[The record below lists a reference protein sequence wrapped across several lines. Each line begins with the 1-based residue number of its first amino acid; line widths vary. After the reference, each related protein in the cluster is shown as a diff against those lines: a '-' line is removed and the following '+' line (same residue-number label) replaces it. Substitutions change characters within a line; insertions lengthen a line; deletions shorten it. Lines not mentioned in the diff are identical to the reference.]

1 MKLRV
6 LLIVTISVL
15 VAMNIVSSKGNR
27 EAKEEVAGEIGYMTL
42 FKSNIEE
49 FDNIC
54 FNVSKP
60 YPAYAKGAYVIS
72 AVGMFEYGERT
83 FEGVLDG
90 FGKLHHRPLP
100 PRRLYSPYQV

>member
-1 MKLRV
+1 MKLTT
-6 LLIVTISVL
+6 LLIVT
-15 VAMNIVSSKGNR
+15 AMNIVFSKASR
-27 EAKEEVAGEIGYMTL
+27 EAKKEEVAGEIGYMTL

-72 AVGMFEYGERT
+72 SVGMFEYGGRT
-83 FEGVLDG
+83 FEGV
-90 FGKLHHRPLP
+90 
-100 PRRLYSPYQV
+100 